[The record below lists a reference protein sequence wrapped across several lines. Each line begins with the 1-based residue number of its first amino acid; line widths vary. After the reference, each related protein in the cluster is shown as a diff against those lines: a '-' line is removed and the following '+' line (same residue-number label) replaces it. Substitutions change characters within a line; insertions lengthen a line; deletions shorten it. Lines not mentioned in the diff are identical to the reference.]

1 MLEERPG
8 FRRRVGSARLGASR
22 VGSARQLGSRGG
34 LARQAN
40 GRIGS
45 ARPSSDSRRPKLHTG
60 RPASAPPGHVA
71 AHTHTA
77 RPTPTCTPGFVKVK
91 DVGHLNLKVE
101 GKSVSCHFIVSLQI
115 YCYFFGCQIYDVRK
129 VIIA

>member
-8 FRRRVGSARLGASR
+8 FRRRVGSARLSASR

-71 AHTHTA
+71 THTHTHTS
-77 RPTPTCTPGFVKVK
+77 RTTPTCTPGFVKVK

-101 GKSVSCHFIVSLQI
+101 GKSVSSYFIIPLTHSNAR
-115 YCYFFGCQIYDVRK
+115 YRM
-129 VIIA
+129 